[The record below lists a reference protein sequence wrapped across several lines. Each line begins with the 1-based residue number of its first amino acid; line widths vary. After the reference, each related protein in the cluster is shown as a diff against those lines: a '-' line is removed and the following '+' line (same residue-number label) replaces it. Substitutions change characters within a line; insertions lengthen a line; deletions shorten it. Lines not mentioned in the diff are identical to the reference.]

1 MVSLELLLLEAC
13 LCSSRAEN
21 QEILLLLLTHQ
32 EYSATPILQY
42 SYYFIHQTC
51 TAHTHS
57 QQQLGSRSIIIMGKS
72 NQHPVIVE
80 GTAVSASPYDHH
92 TTTTAVG
99 VEHGHGGGG
108 VGGGVG
114 EKQATR
120 CRDPAFAFLLYGNVG
135 AIAAVAAIYGA
146 DAFTEAIGDTTAGE
160 NSESGYSYTGYMYAT
175 FILGAIAM
183 VFTGITLPI
192 MMCIPTLLIK
202 VSLLMMLVLSGL
214 MMAYMF
220 VSGSI
225 IGGIIGVSKTTTTTN
240 LCSWKRKKGGRG
252 GQGFPDILLLYLSIY
267 IIRNSDTLV
276 QLILPLVQSQL
287 TPTTTCCA
295 TQ

>member
-1 MVSLELLLLEAC
+1 
-13 LCSSRAEN
+13 
-21 QEILLLLLTHQ
+21 
-32 EYSATPILQY
+32 
-42 SYYFIHQTC
+42 
-51 TAHTHS
+51 
-57 QQQLGSRSIIIMGKS
+57 MGKS

-108 VGGGVG
+108 VG

-120 CRDPAFAFLLYGNVG
+120 CRDPAFALLLYGNVG

-225 IGGIIGVSKTTTTTN
+225 IGGIIGVSKTSTTN
-240 LCSWKRKKGGRG
+240 LCARGNGRRG
-252 GQGFPDILLLYLSIY
+252 GGGGARIP
-267 IIRNSDTLV
+267 
-276 QLILPLVQSQL
+276 
-287 TPTTTCCA
+287 
-295 TQ
+295 

>member
-1 MVSLELLLLEAC
+1 
-13 LCSSRAEN
+13 
-21 QEILLLLLTHQ
+21 
-32 EYSATPILQY
+32 
-42 SYYFIHQTC
+42 
-51 TAHTHS
+51 
-57 QQQLGSRSIIIMGKS
+57 MGKS

-92 TTTTAVG
+92 TTATAVG
-99 VEHGHGGGG
+99 VEHGHGGA
-108 VGGGVG
+108 GVG

-120 CRDPAFAFLLYGNVG
+120 CRDPAFALLLYGNVG

-225 IGGIIGVSKTTTTTN
+225 IGGIIGVSTTTTTN
-240 LCSWKRKKGGRG
+240 FLCSWKRKKGGRG
-252 GQGFPDILLLYLSIY
+252 GARIP
-267 IIRNSDTLV
+267 
-276 QLILPLVQSQL
+276 
-287 TPTTTCCA
+287 
-295 TQ
+295 

>member
-1 MVSLELLLLEAC
+1 MPLLLVLVHRAPKIKRFSP
-13 LCSSRAEN
+13 CSCSHINNNKA
-21 QEILLLLLTHQ
+21 I
-32 EYSATPILQY
+32 PILNTNIILII
-42 SYYFIHQTC
+42 SFIKRAQP
-51 TAHTHS
+51 HTHS

-240 LCSWKRKKGGRG
+240 LCARGNGRREEGG

-267 IIRNSDTLV
+267 IICNSDMLV
-276 QLILPLVQSQL
+276 
-287 TPTTTCCA
+287 
-295 TQ
+295 